1 MNLAQVEVIV
11 EIAKAGSISR
21 AAQNLFISQPG
32 VSKILQKFEEEVGA
46 QIFERVSTGV
56 RLTPLGRR
64 FIDNAQDIIEQVD
77 KLEELFDSGTATV
90 FMELSIASMSYYFM
104 QHMLPELYNKYSQN
118 PINIRYME
126 CGVDDELKLINKGD
140 VEIGIVTLWLPDL
153 KKVIKRAMAKG
164 IEYHRLGAAM
174 PYIGVSQR
182 SRKYPQE
189 IKELDLR
196 RLAAMPLVSISP
208 SSPSRITG
216 WDFMLQ
222 IFGKSKLNTSNR
234 EITTYN
240 TGTMK
245 EIICRTDG
253 FSLILLNQGIYQRY
267 GFFDD
272 IRLIPIPN
280 ENVQFEMGWLQRAN
294 TVRSPL
300 ANEFVSILG
309 EYAAEDG
316 KFIQNTKAK
325 K

>member
-56 RLTPLGRR
+56 RLTPIGRR
-64 FIDNAQDIIEQVD
+64 FVDNAQGIIEQVD
-77 KLEELFDSGTATV
+77 KLEDLFNSGAATA

-126 CGVDDELKLINKGD
+126 CGVDEELKLINKGD
-140 VEIGIVTLWLPDL
+140 VEIGIITLWRSDL
-153 KKVIKRAMAKG
+153 KKVIRQALAKG
-164 IEYHRLGAAM
+164 IEYHRLGTAT
-174 PYIGVSQR
+174 PYIGVSR
-182 SRKYPQE
+182 TSKKYPDE
-189 IKELDLR
+189 IKELDLQ
-196 RLAAMPLVSISP
+196 RLSTMPLVSISP

-222 IFGKSKLNTSNR
+222 IFGKSELNSSNR

-245 EIICRTDG
+245 EIVCRTDG
-253 FSLILLNQGIYQRY
+253 FSLILINQGINQRY
-267 GFFDD
+267 GFFED

-280 ENVQFEMGWLQRAN
+280 ETVQFEMGWLQRAN

-300 ANEFVSILG
+300 ANEFVRILSEYTTSSI
-309 EYAAEDG
+309 
-316 KFIQNTKAK
+316 
-325 K
+325 